1 MKLSC
6 KARVIRGKP
15 FFWPILKV
23 RFKPKSPQDVIIAF
37 AGRIYTEVPLSPP
50 MVQHEVTHLRQQGSI
65 IGSIR
70 WWIRYLASSKFRFEQ
85 EAAAYRVQY
94 QMFAEVVKD
103 RNKRAIYAMDCAE
116 KLSGPLYGD
125 IIPLLEALKA
135 ITQ

>member
-1 MKLSC
+1 MKPSC

-15 FFWPILKV
+15 FFWPILKA
-23 RFKPKSPQDVIIAF
+23 RFKPKNPQDVIIAF
-37 AGRIYTEVPLSPP
+37 AGRIYAEVPLGPP
-50 MVQHEVTHLRQQGSI
+50 MIRHEMTHLIQQGSVF
-65 IGSIR
+65 GAIR
-70 WWIRYLASSKFRFEQ
+70 WWIRYLASPKFRYEQ
-85 EAAAYRVQY
+85 EAAAYRAQY

-125 IIPLLEALKA
+125 VVSLPEALKA